1 MSRIKASSPPSNHT
15 LGRDSLVRLE
25 ILSHLRATFSEQ
37 SMPKI
42 LIIDDEPAIRKAL
55 KEILEYEQFEV
66 SEAEDGPTALKVV
79 DKENFDLIFC
89 DIKMPRMDGLEV
101 LEKLKEKGVESP
113 VVIITG
119 HGTVETAVDA
129 LKKGAYDFIQKPLDL
144 NRILVTIRN
153 ASNQHALAKEAKSLR
168 KKVNKVL
175 GANIVG
181 ESEAI
186 GDIKKMIDTVA
197 PTEARVLI
205 TGGNGS
211 GKELVA
217 RQLHEKSERAGGP
230 FIEVN
235 CAAIPSELIE
245 SELFGHEKGAF
256 TSAIK
261 TRQGKFEL
269 ADNGTLFLDE
279 IGDMSLG
286 AQAKV
291 LRALQESKITRVG
304 GDKDFKVNV
313 RVFAATNK
321 DLRKEIASGNF
332 REDLYHRLS
341 VIVIRVPSLNE
352 RKDDIPILADHFLN
366 MIAEEYGQ
374 PKKEITASAIKCLQ
388 DLDWT
393 GNVRE
398 FRNVI
403 ERLVILSPKA
413 IDDKMVKAYAI
424 PNFK

>member
-1 MSRIKASSPPSNHT
+1 
-15 LGRDSLVRLE
+15 
-25 ILSHLRATFSEQ
+25 
-37 SMPKI
+37 MPKI
-42 LIIDDEPAIRKAL
+42 LVIDDEAAIRGAL
-55 KEILEYEQFEV
+55 KEILEYESYAV
-66 SEAEDGPTALKVV
+66 SEAEDGITGIKLAE
-79 DKENFDLIFC
+79 KENFDLIFC
-89 DIKMPRMDGLEV
+89 DIKMPKMDGIEV
-101 LEKLKEKGVESP
+101 LEKLKEKGIETP

-119 HGTVETAVDA
+119 HGTVETAVEA

-144 NRILVTIRN
+144 NRVLVTVRN
-153 ASNQHALAKEAKSLR
+153 ASNQTALVQETKTLR

-175 GANIVG
+175 GSNIVG
-181 ESEAI
+181 ESKAI
-186 GDIKKMIDTVA
+186 GEIKKMIDTVA

-217 RQLHEKSERAGGP
+217 RQLHEKSERSAGA

-269 ADNGTLFLDE
+269 ADGGTLFLDE
-279 IGDMSLG
+279 IGDMALS

-321 DLRKEIASGNF
+321 DLRKEIADGNF

-352 RKDDIPILADHFLN
+352 RKDDIPILANHFLN
-366 MIAEEYGQ
+366 QIAEDYGQ
-374 PKKEITASAIKCLQ
+374 PVKEITPAAIKALQ
-388 DLDWT
+388 QLDWT
-393 GNVRE
+393 GNIRE

-403 ERLVILSPKA
+403 ERLIILSPKA
-413 IDDKMVKAYAI
+413 IDEKEVKAYAT

>member
-1 MSRIKASSPPSNHT
+1 
-15 LGRDSLVRLE
+15 
-25 ILSHLRATFSEQ
+25 
-37 SMPKI
+37 MPKI
-42 LIIDDEPAIRKAL
+42 LVIDDEAAIRGAL
-55 KEILEYEQFEV
+55 KEILEYESYEV
-66 SEAEDGPTALKVV
+66 SEAEDGIVGIKLAE
-79 DKENFDLIFC
+79 KENFDLIFC
-89 DIKMPRMDGLEV
+89 DIKMPKMDGIEV
-101 LEKLKEKGVESP
+101 LEKLKEKGIETP

-119 HGTVETAVDA
+119 HGTVETAVEA

-144 NRILVTIRN
+144 NRVLVTVRN
-153 ASNQHALAKEAKSLR
+153 ASNQTALVQETKTLR

-175 GANIVG
+175 GSNIIG
-181 ESEAI
+181 ESKPIAE
-186 GDIKKMIDTVA
+186 IKKMIDTVA

-217 RQLHEKSERAGGP
+217 RQLHEKSERSAGA

-269 ADNGTLFLDE
+269 ADGGTLFLDE
-279 IGDMSLG
+279 IGDMALS

-321 DLRKEIASGNF
+321 DLRKEIADGNF

-352 RKDDIPILADHFLN
+352 RKDDIPLLANHFLN
-366 MIAEEYGQ
+366 QIAEDYGQ
-374 PKKEITASAIKCLQ
+374 PVKEITPAAIKALQ
-388 DLDWT
+388 QLDWT
-393 GNVRE
+393 GNIRE

-403 ERLVILSPKA
+403 ERLIILSPKA
-413 IDDKMVKAYAI
+413 IDEKEVKAYAT

>member
-1 MSRIKASSPPSNHT
+1 
-15 LGRDSLVRLE
+15 
-25 ILSHLRATFSEQ
+25 
-37 SMPKI
+37 MPKI
-42 LIIDDEPAIRKAL
+42 LIIDDEAAIRGAL
-55 KEILEYEQFEV
+55 KEILEYESFEV
-66 SEAEDGPTALKVV
+66 AEAEDGLAGLKMAEK
-79 DKENFDLIFC
+79 DNFDLIFC
-89 DIKMPRMDGLEV
+89 DVKMPKMDGIEV
-101 LEKLKEKGVESP
+101 LEKLKEKEIESP

-119 HGTVETAVDA
+119 HGSVETAVEA

-144 NRILVTIRN
+144 NRVLVTVRN
-153 ASNQHALAKEAKSLR
+153 ACNQVALVKETKTLR

-175 GANIVG
+175 GSSIVG
-181 ESEAI
+181 ESKAI
-186 GDIKKMIDTVA
+186 NEIKEMIDTVA

-217 RQLHEKSERAGGP
+217 RQLHEKSERSNAA

-235 CAAIPSELIE
+235 CAAIPTELIE

-269 ADNGTLFLDE
+269 ADGGTLFLDE
-279 IGDMSLG
+279 IGDMSLS

-321 DLRKEIASGNF
+321 DLRKEIAEGNF

-352 RKDDIPILADHFLN
+352 RKDDIPILAEHFLQQ
-366 MIAEEYGQ
+366 IAEDYGQ
-374 PKKEITASAIKCLQ
+374 PKKEISSGAIKALQ
-388 DLDWT
+388 ELNWT
-393 GNVRE
+393 GNIRE
-398 FRNVI
+398 FRNVM
-403 ERLVILSPKA
+403 ERLIILCPKS
-413 IDDKMVKAYAI
+413 IDEKAVKAYAT
-424 PNFK
+424 PHFH